1 MAGGG
6 AVKKGENRTG
16 PKQNGPGK
24 GKQNNSRSG
33 YVFLA
38 LVIAAYAVAAFL
50 DPGTASQALRIF
62 WSILVRIAPVMVL
75 VFALLFL
82 TDLLIRP
89 KSVIKYLGRD
99 SGPVGWLVAIA
110 GGIISSGP
118 IYVWYP
124 FLADLQAKGMRTALA
139 ATFLYNRAVKV
150 PLLPLMI
157 YYFGI
162 AFTAVLTA
170 YMILFSVAVGAV
182 TEWLV
187 ERGGKQDAPPQG
199 ENAP

>member
-1 MAGGG
+1 
-6 AVKKGENRTG
+6 
-16 PKQNGPGK
+16 
-24 GKQNNSRSG
+24 
-33 YVFLA
+33 
-38 LVIAAYAVAAFL
+38 
-50 DPGTASQALRIF
+50 
-62 WSILVRIAPVMVL
+62 
-75 VFALLFL
+75 
-82 TDLLIRP
+82 
-89 KSVIKYLGRD
+89 
-99 SGPVGWLVAIA
+99 
-110 GGIISSGP
+110 
-118 IYVWYP
+118 
-124 FLADLQAKGMRTALA
+124 MRTALA

>member
-1 MAGGG
+1 
-6 AVKKGENRTG
+6 VKKGENRTG
-16 PKQNGPGK
+16 PKQNGPMK

-33 YVFLA
+33 CVFLA
-38 LVIAAYAVAAFL
+38 LVIAAYAVTAL
-50 DPGTASQALRIF
+50 YDPAIASRALGNF
-62 WSILVRIAPVMVL
+62 WSIVVRIAPVMVMVL
-75 VFALLFL
+75 ALLFL

-89 KSVIKYLGRD
+89 KSVIKYLGRE

-124 FLADLQAKGMRTALA
+124 FLADLRARGMRTALA

-170 YMILFSVAVGAV
+170 YMILFSIGVGAA

-187 ERGGKQDAPPQG
+187 ERGGKQDAPPRG